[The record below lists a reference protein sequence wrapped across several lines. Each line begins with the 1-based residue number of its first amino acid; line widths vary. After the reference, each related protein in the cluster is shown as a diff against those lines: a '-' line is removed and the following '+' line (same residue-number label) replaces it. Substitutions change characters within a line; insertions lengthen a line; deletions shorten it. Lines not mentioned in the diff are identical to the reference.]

1 MNKIIFTDLDG
12 TLTLRD
18 TYNIFIFHNLK
29 LSLVLKNALGLTSMA
44 LKYLFGALSREGVKR
59 ASFKMF
65 FDGYD
70 SGKDIG
76 DFLGKIPWNAPV
88 LDMINAKKK
97 EGYKVILVTA
107 SPDLYL
113 PQICDHLKFDGFI
126 ATKTLRDG
134 DVANGIFDGGVCN
147 FEEKTKR
154 VREFLGDDAPSH
166 TVSYGN
172 STGDYSMLGF
182 CDESYFVNKS
192 DVRKFEK

>member
-18 TYNIFIFHNLK
+18 TYNIFIFHNLNF
-29 LSLVLKNALGLTSMA
+29 SSVLKNAMGLTTMT

-70 SGKDIG
+70 AKKDIG
-76 DFLGKIPWNAPV
+76 DFLNKIPWNSPV
-88 LDMINAKKK
+88 VNMINAKKE

-113 PQICDHLKFDGFI
+113 PYICDYLNYDGFI
-126 ATKTLRDG
+126 ATKTLREG
-134 DVANGIFDGGVCN
+134 DVANGIFDGEVCN
-147 FEEKTKR
+147 YEEKPKRIQEFLGEEKT
-154 VREFLGDDAPSH
+154 SH
-166 TVSYGN
+166 TISYGN
-172 STGDYSMLGF
+172 SAGDHAMLRF
-182 CDESYFVNKS
+182 CDESYFVHKANVK
-192 DVRKFEK
+192 KF